1 VLPPVVDRGTGPG
14 VGSGSREGTQRMQVE
29 IDSVEDRS
37 GTNFTPESFG
47 FVYFTDGSRVGY
59 SHAEDHLPVWQP
71 YTNGGGKY
79 QEVTVAHLLKA
90 FKMLQDAGVFTADDA
105 RRMRRELTSV

>member
-1 VLPPVVDRGTGPG
+1 
-14 VGSGSREGTQRMQVE
+14 MQVE
-29 IDSVEDRS
+29 VESVEDRS

-71 YTNGGGKY
+71 RTNGGGRY
-79 QEVTVAHLLKA
+79 QEITIEHLKQA
-90 FKMLQDAGVFTADDA
+90 FVLLRQSGVMTDVDA
-105 RRMRRELTSV
+105 RRMRRELVPV